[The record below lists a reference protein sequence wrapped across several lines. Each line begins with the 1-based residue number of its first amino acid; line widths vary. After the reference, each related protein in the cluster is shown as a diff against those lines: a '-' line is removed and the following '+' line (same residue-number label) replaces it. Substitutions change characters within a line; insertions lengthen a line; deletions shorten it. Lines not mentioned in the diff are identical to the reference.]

1 MKCNFCLGI
10 CPSRIKGTRLLYVL
24 FYNHW
29 LRTEECVGFVE
40 VRVVCGERASSHF
53 ELFMPVG
60 RALQWPSSISKKEA
74 QCWGMWIFQRKSSG
88 RRGKENVGK
97 DAKGSG
103 GLRECL
109 QPLPC
114 VLSAPHCPSLI
125 HGPSELHNMFLTYI
139 L

>member
-1 MKCNFCLGI
+1 M
-10 CPSRIKGTRLLYVL
+10 YVL
-24 FYNHW
+24 FYNDW
-29 LRTEECVGFVE
+29 LRTEEFVGFVE
-40 VRVVCGERASSHF
+40 VRVVCGERTSSHF

-74 QCWGMWIFQRKSSG
+74 HFLWTFQPKSSG
-88 RRGKENVGK
+88 KRGKENVGK
-97 DAKGSG
+97 DAKGSR

-125 HGPSELHNMFLTYI
+125 HGPSELHNVFLTYI

>member
-1 MKCNFCLGI
+1 MPDAAAAWTPWAQSPARSPHVKVVMFFCSI
-10 CPSRIKGTRLLYVL
+10 VVLLSPFLVID
-24 FYNHW
+24 F
-29 LRTEECVGFVE
+29 T
-40 VRVVCGERASSHF
+40 
-53 ELFMPVG
+53 
-60 RALQWPSSISKKEA
+60 KES
-74 QCWGMWIFQRKSSG
+74 CSESPGSG